1 LNYIDFLRDVLLEE
15 NQKLKDE
22 LIKYKKENES
32 LKNKINKLND
42 DINKLNEELNNKTT
56 NINSKIDINTNN
68 IISSLNEIIKSKD
81 KEINDLKSRRSNNEK
96 KEKLFKFDDIIV
108 INFSSFDKNINCGIK
123 CLKTD
128 TFAEVEEKLYQK
140 YEKYRDTDNHF
151 VINGKKILRFKK
163 ICENN
168 IRDGDNVH
176 LKNKI

>member
-1 LNYIDFLRDVLLEE
+1 MNYIDFLRDALLDE

-32 LKNKINKLND
+32 LKNKINKLN
-42 DINKLNEELNNKTT
+42 EELNNKTT
-56 NINSKIDINTNN
+56 NINSNVDINTNS

-81 KEINDLKSRRSNNEK
+81 KEINDLKSQRSNNEK

-140 YEKYRDTDNHF
+140 YKKYRETDNHF

-176 LKNKI
+176 LKDKI

>member
-1 LNYIDFLRDVLLEE
+1 MNYIDFLRDALLDE

-32 LKNKINKLND
+32 LKNKINKLN
-42 DINKLNEELNNKTT
+42 EELNNKTT
-56 NINSKIDINTNN
+56 NINSNVDINTNS

-81 KEINDLKSRRSNNEK
+81 KEINDLKSQRSNNEK

-140 YEKYRDTDNHF
+140 YKKDRETDNHF

-176 LKNKI
+176 LKDKIL

>member
-1 LNYIDFLRDVLLEE
+1 MNYIDFLRDVLLEE

-32 LKNKINKLND
+32 LKNKINKLNA
-42 DINKLNEELNNKTT
+42 ELNNKTT
-56 NINSKIDINTNN
+56 NINSNIDINTNS

-81 KEINDLKSRRSNNEK
+81 KEINDLKSQRTNNEK

-140 YEKYRDTDNHF
+140 YKKYRETDNHF

-176 LKNKI
+176 LKDKI